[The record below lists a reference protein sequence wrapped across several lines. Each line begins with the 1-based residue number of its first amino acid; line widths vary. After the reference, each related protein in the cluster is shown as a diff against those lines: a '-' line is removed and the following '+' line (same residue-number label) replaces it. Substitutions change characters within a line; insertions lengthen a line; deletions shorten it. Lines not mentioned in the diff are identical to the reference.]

1 MRLFVALL
9 VLGAAACG
17 QQPEPTE
24 AVVATAPADTALA
37 PPIAAEKSMWVPMP
51 DDKAQLLRLET
62 MGYTVHD
69 DHLHLPGVKACP
81 MDMSGGPVQ

>member
-1 MRLFVALL
+1 MRLLVTLL

-17 QQPEPTE
+17 QQPEPKE
-24 AVVATAPADTALA
+24 VVVAPAPADLALA
-37 PPIAAEKSMWVPMP
+37 PPVAPRKSMLVPMP
-51 DDKAQLLRLET
+51 DDKAALQRLEA

-69 DHLHLPGVKACP
+69 DHLHLPGVKTCP

>member
-1 MRLFVALL
+1 MRLFVSLL

-17 QQPEPTE
+17 QQPEAKE
-24 AVVATAPADTALA
+24 AVVASAPADTALA
-37 PPIAAEKSMWVPMP
+37 PPVVPRKSMLVPMP
-51 DDKAQLLRLET
+51 DDKAALLRLEA

-81 MDMSGGPVQ
+81 VDMSGGPVQ

>member
-1 MRLFVALL
+1 MRLLVALL

-17 QQPEPTE
+17 QQPETKE
-24 AVVATAPADTALA
+24 AVVASAPADMALA
-37 PPIAAEKSMWVPMP
+37 PPVAPRKSMLVPMP
-51 DDKAQLLRLET
+51 EDKAALLRLEA

-69 DHLHLPGVKACP
+69 DHLHMPGVKACP

>member
-1 MRLFVALL
+1 MRLLVALL

-17 QQPEPTE
+17 QQPESKE
-24 AVVATAPADTALA
+24 VAAAPAPAATPMAQPTAA
-37 PPIAAEKSMWVPMP
+37 QKSMLVPIP

>member
-1 MRLFVALL
+1 MRLLIALL

-17 QQPEPTE
+17 QQPESKE
-24 AVVATAPADTALA
+24 AVVAPALANTALA
-37 PPIAAEKSMWVPMP
+37 QPVAPRKSMLVPMP

-62 MGYTVHD
+62 MGYTAHD

>member
-9 VLGAAACG
+9 VFGASACG
-17 QQPEPTE
+17 QEPEPNE
-24 AVVATAPADTALA
+24 VAAEPAPAATPMAQPTAA
-37 PPIAAEKSMWVPMP
+37 QKSMLVPIP

>member
-17 QQPEPTE
+17 QQPETKE
-24 AVVATAPADTALA
+24 AVVASVPADTPLPPPVA
-37 PPIAAEKSMWVPMP
+37 PRKSMLVPMP
-51 DDKAQLLRLET
+51 EDKAALLRLEA

-69 DHLHLPGVKACP
+69 NHLHQPGVKACP